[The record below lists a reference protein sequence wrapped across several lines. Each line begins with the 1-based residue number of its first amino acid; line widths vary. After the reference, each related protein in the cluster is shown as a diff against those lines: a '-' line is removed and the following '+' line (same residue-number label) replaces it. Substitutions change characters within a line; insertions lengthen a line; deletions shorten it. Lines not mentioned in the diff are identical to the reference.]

1 MSPRRSGF
9 ALSAVRPPRAVREAA
24 PQGEGLLGLVL
35 LLPKRANCMVAR
47 KKKGGRPLKHS
58 GEGVEFEMLRLGRAP
73 LSKTLSFRVR
83 PRLAEL
89 LQDAAAKASRT
100 VSQEIEHRLER
111 SFHDDRVAQA
121 HFGSDVGAE
130 LLRMFY
136 SAMVFEGVHPDWS
149 GDPVRAENFRTAMNA
164 IIAVFTGLPLELPPP
179 HKRNEGLQTAK
190 QFLLR
195 STKEKALSDYM
206 EIMFSELEDLDWGEA
221 PVVEEKPRRVRSR

>member
-1 MSPRRSGF
+1 M
-9 ALSAVRPPRAVREAA
+9 
-24 PQGEGLLGLVL
+24 
-35 LLPKRANCMVAR
+35 AR

-58 GEGVEFEMLRLGRAP
+58 GEGAEFEMLGLGRAP

-89 LQDAAAKASRT
+89 LQKSAAQASRT

-111 SFHDDRVAQA
+111 SFHDDRIAQA

-136 SAMVFEGVHPDWS
+136 SAMVLEGVHPDWT
-149 GDPVRAENFRTAMNA
+149 GDPVRAENFRVAMNA
-164 IIAVFTGLPLELPPP
+164 IIAVMTGLKLELPHPQE
-179 HKRNEGLQTAK
+179 RMEGLRTAK

-195 STKEKALSDYM
+195 SSKEEALSNYM
-206 EIMFSELEDLDWGEA
+206 EIMFSDLEEPDWGEPPA
-221 PVVEEKPRRVRSR
+221 EKEEHPPTSKRQVGG

>member
-1 MSPRRSGF
+1 MQNSS
-9 ALSAVRPPRAVREAA
+9 
-24 PQGEGLLGLVL
+24 
-35 LLPKRANCMVAR
+35 KRGKRQMAR

-58 GEGVEFEMLRLGRAP
+58 GEGAEFEMLGLGRAP

-89 LQDAAAKASRT
+89 LHESAAKASRT

-136 SAMVFEGVHPDWS
+136 SAMVLEGVHPDWTR
-149 GDPVRAENFRTAMNA
+149 DRDRAENFRVAMNA

-179 HKRNEGLQTAK
+179 HKRQEGLQTAK
-190 QFLLR
+190 QYLLR

-206 EIMFSELEDLDWGEA
+206 EIILSELEDLDWGEA
-221 PVVEEKPRRVRSR
+221 PVKEEKPPTTSKRQVGG

>member
-1 MSPRRSGF
+1 
-9 ALSAVRPPRAVREAA
+9 
-24 PQGEGLLGLVL
+24 
-35 LLPKRANCMVAR
+35 MVAR

-58 GEGVEFEMLRLGRAP
+58 GEGAEFEMLGLGRAA

-89 LQDAAAKASRT
+89 LQESAAKASRT

-111 SFHDDRVAQA
+111 SFYDDRVAQA

-136 SAMVFEGVHPDWS
+136 SAMVLEGVHPDWT
-149 GDPVRAENFRTAMNA
+149 GDRDRAENFRVAMNA

-179 HKRNEGLQTAK
+179 HKRQEGLQTAK
-190 QFLLR
+190 QYLLR

-206 EIMFSELEDLDWGEA
+206 EIILSELEDLDWGEA
-221 PVVEEKPRRVRSR
+221 PVEEEPTTSKRRRAGT

>member
-1 MSPRRSGF
+1 M
-9 ALSAVRPPRAVREAA
+9 
-24 PQGEGLLGLVL
+24 
-35 LLPKRANCMVAR
+35 AR

-58 GEGVEFEMLRLGRAP
+58 GEGAEFEMLGLGRAP

-89 LQDAAAKASRT
+89 LQKSAVKASRT

-121 HFGSDVGAE
+121 HFGSEVGAE
-130 LLRMFY
+130 LLRIFY
-136 SAMVFEGVHPDWS
+136 SAMVLEGVHPDWTR
-149 GDPVRAENFRTAMNA
+149 DRDRAENFRVAMNA

-179 HKRNEGLQTAK
+179 HKRQEGLQTAK
-190 QFLLR
+190 QYLLR

-206 EIMFSELEDLDWGEA
+206 EIILSELEDLDRGKA
-221 PVVEEKPRRVRSR
+221 PVKEEKPPTTSKRQVGG

>member
-1 MSPRRSGF
+1 M
-9 ALSAVRPPRAVREAA
+9 
-24 PQGEGLLGLVL
+24 
-35 LLPKRANCMVAR
+35 AR

-58 GEGVEFEMLRLGRAP
+58 GEGAEFEMLGLGRAP

-89 LQDAAAKASRT
+89 LQKSAAQASRT

-111 SFHDDRVAQA
+111 SFHDDRIAQA

-136 SAMVFEGVHPDWS
+136 SAMVLEGVHPDWT
-149 GDPVRAENFRTAMNA
+149 GDPVRAENFRVAMNA
-164 IIAVFTGLPLELPPP
+164 IIAVMTGLKLELPHPQE
-179 HKRNEGLQTAK
+179 RMEGLRTAK

-195 STKEKALSDYM
+195 SSKEEALSNYM
-206 EIMFSELEDLDWGEA
+206 EIMFSDLEEPDWGEPLA
-221 PVVEEKPRRVRSR
+221 KGEEHPPTSKRRKAGT